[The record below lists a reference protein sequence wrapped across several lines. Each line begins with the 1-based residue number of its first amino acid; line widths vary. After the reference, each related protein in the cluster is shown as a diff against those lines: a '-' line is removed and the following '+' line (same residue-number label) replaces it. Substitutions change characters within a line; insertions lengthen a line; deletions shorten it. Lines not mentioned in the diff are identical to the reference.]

1 MLNSNVVSELSKN
14 EPEWLDKIRRNAL
27 ETFEKLPLPY
37 FKYGIAISN
46 DLSNFN
52 LDSLNPLELQDVEI
66 ISEGAEVLLFEDALK
81 KYPKVLQSFFSSVEF
96 DKNKFTSLHGAFFNQ
111 TLLVVVPKNTKAKVK
126 INLKLKTTL
135 IQNLIIVA
143 EENSELE
150 FIETLNSVSKDFRSQ
165 FIKVIA
171 KRGAKIRYFTLQDFA
186 DNVNN
191 FVERKADLRADSSLV
206 WVDYLLGSKLTKLN
220 SSNELNGQG
229 ASAKTIGAFLG
240 ENKQSFDLYIESV
253 HNSRDT
259 YSDILTHGT
268 LTDESKSI
276 YRGLIKIKNGAK
288 NSRGYQK
295 ESTLLLS
302 DKVKADAVPKLEIYE
317 KEVKCSHGTAI
328 GRLDDEKLFY
338 LMARGLDEKSAKTQ
352 LIKAFFEPIE
362 SQLKNKE
369 AVSKLKVAISKKLE
383 RAVK

>member
-14 EPEWLDKIRRNAL
+14 EPEWLVKIRRNAL

-81 KYPKVLQSFFSSVEF
+81 KYPKVLERFFSSAEF
-96 DKNKFTSLHGAFFNQ
+96 NKNKFTSLHGAFFNQ
-111 TLLVVVPKNTKAKVK
+111 TLFVVVPKNTKAKVK
-126 INLKLKTTL
+126 INLKLETTL

-186 DNVNN
+186 NNVNN
-191 FVERKADLRADSSLV
+191 FVERKADLRSDSSLV

-220 SSNELNGQG
+220 SSSELNGSG

-253 HNSRDT
+253 HNARDT

-268 LTDESKSI
+268 LNDESKSI

-288 NSRGYQK
+288 KFKR
-295 ESTLLLS
+295 
-302 DKVKADAVPKLEIYE
+302 VPKR
-317 KEVKCSHGTAI
+317 KHASFK
-328 GRLDDEKLFY
+328 
-338 LMARGLDEKSAKTQ
+338 
-352 LIKAFFEPIE
+352 
-362 SQLKNKE
+362 
-369 AVSKLKVAISKKLE
+369 
-383 RAVK
+383 

>member
-14 EPEWLDKIRRNAL
+14 EPEWLVKIRRNSL

-81 KYPKVLQSFFSSVEF
+81 KYPKVLQSFFSSAEF
-96 DKNKFTSLHGAFFNQ
+96 GKNKFTSLHGAFFNQ
-111 TLLVVVPKNTKAKVK
+111 TLVVVVPKNTKAKVK

-220 SSNELNGQG
+220 SSNELNGPG

-253 HNSRDT
+253 HNARDT
-259 YSDILTHGT
+259 HSDILTHGT
-268 LTDESKSI
+268 LNDESKSI

-302 DKVKADAVPKLEIYE
+302 DKVKADAVPKLEINE

-328 GRLDDEKLFY
+328 GRLDNEKLFY

-362 SQLKNKE
+362 SQLKSKE